1 MNNIIYNDNR
11 FKKDISLKTQLQPM
25 DIVKLRNGEICFIAY
40 NTYSSD
46 GLAIYSPKHD
56 GCLFYLDDY
65 TGDLKN
71 TTNRD
76 VDIINLYRGT
86 AQYSIIDDL
95 FHDTDY
101 EYIESYVPFSWSVE
115 INSIKKMTIE
125 EIEKEL
131 GYSIEIIQEED

>member
-1 MNNIIYNDNR
+1 MNNFIYNDNR
-11 FKKDISLKTQLQPM
+11 FKKDISLKKQLQPM

-40 NTYSSD
+40 NQYSSD
-46 GLAIYSPKHD
+46 ELAIYSPKHD

-65 TGDLKN
+65 TGDLKHKIYKN
-71 TTNRD
+71 

-95 FHDTDY
+95 FHGNDY
-101 EYIESYVPFSWSVE
+101 EYIETYVPFSWSIE
-115 INSIKKMTIE
+115 INLTKKMTIE

-131 GYSIEIIQEED
+131 GYSIEIIQKEN

>member
-25 DIVKLRNGEICFIAY
+25 DIVKLRNGYIAFIAY
-40 NTYSSD
+40 HQYSSD
-46 GLAIYSPKHD
+46 ELAIYSPKHD

-71 TTNRD
+71 TKNKN

-86 AQYSIIDDL
+86 DQYNIIVDL
-95 FHDTDY
+95 FQGHDY
-101 EYIESYVPFSWSVE
+101 EYVESHTPFSWSVK
-115 INSIKKMTIE
+115 INSTKKMTIE

-131 GYSIEIIQEED
+131 GYSIEIIQKED